1 MSLSRTAFSFA
12 VIVAV
17 TMAGCGDGGTPTS
30 PASPP
35 VAATPTPS
43 PSATPTPT
51 PTSTPG
57 IQSCSLPSMPECSA
71 HEGPPGVF
79 GCCRAE
85 RVDVYGS
92 QVQQAIRIVQ
102 KEHPIWFDGGDR
114 LLGNPDDYVIE
125 VAYVLQTRFGLCAK
139 AGSPLDDEVAVK
151 GSNEFSEQYDVL
163 YSSGYVRTD
172 GYEVTCRP
180 ARF

>member
-1 MSLSRTAFSFA
+1 MRSSRTTLLSAA
-12 VIVAV
+12 IVAAS
-17 TMAGCGDGGTPTS
+17 MAGCGDGGSPTT

-35 VAATPTPS
+35 VAVTPTPA
-43 PSATPTPT
+43 PTATPTPT

-57 IQSCSLPSMPECSA
+57 TQSCRLPSMPECASP
-71 HEGPPGVF
+71 EGPSGVF

-85 RVDVYGS
+85 RVDVYGA
-92 QVQQAIRIVQ
+92 QVDAAIRIVQ
-102 KEHPIWFDGGDR
+102 QTHPEWFDGGDR

-125 VAYVLQTRFGLCAK
+125 VAYVLQARFGLCAK
-139 AGSPLDDEVAVK
+139 PGPTDDEVAVK
-151 GSNEFSEQYDVL
+151 GSNDFSEQYDVL
-163 YSSGYVRTD
+163 YSSGYVRVS